1 MDVAQ
6 VSHRYRPS
14 IGGIENYVYRLNES
28 IRENGDTVTTY
39 TSDLSIR
46 NEASPLSAG
55 DDVYYCK
62 TTASVVRNPLSV
74 ELYRKVRASEHDVY
88 HLHSPWF
95 LTTLAAARALGD
107 DVPTVMTVHG
117 ADIKPT
123 NRLVRGL
130 DAAYRPLAEYVFR
143 QVDHTVAL
151 GVTERQYLLDR
162 FDLGPSAVSVVP
174 NGIYPEEYRCSETTV
189 ERFRGRHD
197 LDPGVPTVLYV
208 SRLTP
213 EKNPQV
219 LVEAVNDHL
228 PDRELQV
235 LVVGTGEA
243 SFRAS
248 LRKQADDRFRFL
260 SNLPFESL
268 KAAYNASTVFT
279 LLGTWEGLPTVILE
293 AMATGLP
300 VVATNAGAIP
310 DAVEHGENG
319 RLVSTPPDSGAV
331 AAAIEY
337 YVNRP
342 DERATIA
349 ERNRERID
357 ERYHWDDIAESILD
371 IYKAVAD
378 E

>member
-1 MDVAQ
+1 
-6 VSHRYRPS
+6 
-14 IGGIENYVYRLNES
+14 
-28 IRENGDTVTTY
+28 
-39 TSDLSIR
+39 
-46 NEASPLSAG
+46 
-55 DDVYYCK
+55 
-62 TTASVVRNPLSV
+62 
-74 ELYRKVRASEHDVY
+74 
-88 HLHSPWF
+88 
-95 LTTLAAARALGD
+95 
-107 DVPTVMTVHG
+107 
-117 ADIKPT
+117 
-123 NRLVRGL
+123 
-130 DAAYRPLAEYVFR
+130 
-143 QVDHTVAL
+143 
-151 GVTERQYLLDR
+151 
-162 FDLGPSAVSVVP
+162 
-174 NGIYPEEYRCSETTV
+174 
-189 ERFRGRHD
+189 
-197 LDPGVPTVLYV
+197 VLYV